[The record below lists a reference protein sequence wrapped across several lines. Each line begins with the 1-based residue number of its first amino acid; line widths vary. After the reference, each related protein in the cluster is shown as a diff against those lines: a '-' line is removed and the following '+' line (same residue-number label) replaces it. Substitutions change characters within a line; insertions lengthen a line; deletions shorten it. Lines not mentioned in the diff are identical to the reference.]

1 MTGCKANSML
11 SQSTFPQGE
20 DGLDDFLFTEKNSL
34 ASYGYNIQNSQNM
47 DKQKIHYCFTLSD
60 AQMEYLRC
68 KKYKIDRMECF
79 MSLASLAERETTLVS
94 ISKTQQVEILC
105 GQCLVDNT
113 QLAKLWDKDRKT
125 VPKLLQAME
134 AVGIS
139 SSQKVGDNRI
149 ITMHSLSGWYVDG
162 RFVKNGFSLKRNA
175 DGSAIVHTEVPQ
187 ARVIVTTTEDD
198 TKSDKEDGHFSN
210 GISDTDNKGNSSTA
224 DISSSLNSASSND
237 NGSVGKIGTNS
248 NLSDAITG
256 GFSPQQNYSRQS
268 VGNPSSL
275 QEADAKQN
283 DGEHN
288 TYPQH
293 QFGGQTQQS
302 NGFNANGYNNNY
314 NSQSNYQ
321 MPPKQMDL
329 SPLSTGEWLLT
340 LIVGI
345 IPCAGLI
352 LYIIWAFG
360 NSGNLNRRNYCRAS
374 LILQVIS
381 YVLVVF
387 FILIVVVGGG
397 ISYYGY

>member
-11 SQSTFPQGE
+11 SQRAFPQGE
-20 DGLDDFLFTEKNSL
+20 DGIDDFLFTEKNSL

-79 MSLASLAERETTLVS
+79 MSLASLAERETTLVP
-94 ISKTQQVEILC
+94 ISKNQQVEILC
-105 GQCLVDNT
+105 GQCMVDNT

-149 ITMHSLSGWYVDG
+149 ITLHSLSGWYVDG
-162 RFVKNGFSLKRNA
+162 RFVKNGFSLKRNT
-175 DGSAIVHTEVPQ
+175 DGSAIIHTEVPQ

-198 TKSDKEDGHFSN
+198 TKSDKEDGYSAN

-224 DISSSLNSASSND
+224 EISSSLNSTFSND
-237 NGSVGKIGTNS
+237 NGSVGKVETNG
-248 NLSDAITG
+248 NLSDAVTG
-256 GFSPQQNYSRQS
+256 GISPQQNYSRQA
-268 VGNPSSL
+268 VGNPSSM

-283 DGEHN
+283 EGEHN

-293 QFGGQTQQS
+293 QFGGQTQRS
-302 NGFNANGYNNNY
+302 NGSNANGYKPNEYHN
-314 NSQSNYQ
+314 
-321 MPPKQMDL
+321 
-329 SPLSTGEWLLT
+329 
-340 LIVGI
+340 
-345 IPCAGLI
+345 
-352 LYIIWAFG
+352 G
-360 NSGNLNRRNYCRAS
+360 N
-374 LILQVIS
+374 Q
-381 YVLVVF
+381 
-387 FILIVVVGGG
+387 
-397 ISYYGY
+397 

>member
-11 SQSTFPQGE
+11 SQRAFPQGE
-20 DGLDDFLFTEKNSL
+20 DGIDDFLFTEKNSL

-60 AQMEYLRC
+60 AQMEYLRS

-134 AVGIS
+134 VVGIS

-149 ITMHSLSGWYVDG
+149 ITLHSLSGWYVNG
-162 RFVKNGFSLKRNA
+162 RFVKNGFSLKRNT
-175 DGSAIVHTEVPQ
+175 DGSAIIHTEVPQ
-187 ARVIVTTTEDD
+187 ARVIVTTTEDN
-198 TKSDKEDGHFSN
+198 TKSDKEDGHSAN

-224 DISSSLNSASSND
+224 DISSSLNSTSSND
-237 NGSVGKIGTNS
+237 NRGMGKVGTNG
-248 NLSDAITG
+248 NLSDAVTG
-256 GFSPQQNYSRQS
+256 GISPQQNYSRQS
-268 VGNPSSL
+268 VSNPSFL

-283 DGEHN
+283 EGEHN

-293 QFGGQTQQS
+293 LAGGQTQQS
-302 NGFNANGYNNNY
+302 NGSNDNGYKPNDSNN
-314 NSQSNYQ
+314 
-321 MPPKQMDL
+321 
-329 SPLSTGEWLLT
+329 
-340 LIVGI
+340 
-345 IPCAGLI
+345 
-352 LYIIWAFG
+352 G
-360 NSGNLNRRNYCRAS
+360 N
-374 LILQVIS
+374 Q
-381 YVLVVF
+381 
-387 FILIVVVGGG
+387 
-397 ISYYGY
+397 

>member
-1 MTGCKANSML
+1 
-11 SQSTFPQGE
+11 
-20 DGLDDFLFTEKNSL
+20 
-34 ASYGYNIQNSQNM
+34 M

-60 AQMEYLRC
+60 VQMEYLCC

-79 MSLASLAERETTLVS
+79 MSLASLAERETTLVP

-149 ITMHSLSGWYVDG
+149 ITLHSLSGWYVDG

-187 ARVIVTTTEDD
+187 ARVFVTTTEDN

-237 NGSVGKIGTNS
+237 NGSVGKIGTNG
-248 NLSDAITG
+248 NLSDAVTG
-256 GFSPQQNYSRQS
+256 GISPQQNYSRQS
-268 VGNPSSL
+268 VGNPSSQ

-283 DGEHN
+283 EGEHN

-293 QFGGQTQQS
+293 QFGGQTQRS
-302 NGFNANGYNNNY
+302 NGSNANGYKPNEYHN
-314 NSQSNYQ
+314 
-321 MPPKQMDL
+321 
-329 SPLSTGEWLLT
+329 
-340 LIVGI
+340 
-345 IPCAGLI
+345 
-352 LYIIWAFG
+352 G
-360 NSGNLNRRNYCRAS
+360 N
-374 LILQVIS
+374 Q
-381 YVLVVF
+381 
-387 FILIVVVGGG
+387 
-397 ISYYGY
+397 